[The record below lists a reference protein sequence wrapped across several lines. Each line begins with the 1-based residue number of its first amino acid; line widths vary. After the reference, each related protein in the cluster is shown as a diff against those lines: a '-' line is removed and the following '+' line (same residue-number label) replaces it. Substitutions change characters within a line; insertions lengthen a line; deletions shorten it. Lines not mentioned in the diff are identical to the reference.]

1 MRCSVLRRLMSHVH
15 AHALLDTRRLPLI
28 SHAPIVPQ
36 AHAKLGAVAGVA
48 NIELLLQDVEA
59 ADFPDGSFDF
69 ILCSNAMAYMQAH
82 Y

>member
-1 MRCSVLRRLMSHVH
+1 M
-15 AHALLDTRRLPLI
+15 
-28 SHAPIVPQ
+28 PQ
-36 AHAKLGAVAGVA
+36 ARAKLGAVAGVA
-48 NIELLLQDVEA
+48 NIELLHQDVEA